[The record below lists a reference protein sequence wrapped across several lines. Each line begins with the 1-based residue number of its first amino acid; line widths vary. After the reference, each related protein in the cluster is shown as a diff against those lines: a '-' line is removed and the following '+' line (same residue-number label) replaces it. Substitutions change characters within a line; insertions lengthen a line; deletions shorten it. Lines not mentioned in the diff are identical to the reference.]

1 MLHVL
6 SPDLLWYGVGICR
19 YILVCRLFINLCCR
33 YEFTVDQLKSEK
45 TRILTCWK
53 NHINT
58 FHLQITSAKSDIS
71 DDFNGNQMLRRSTES
86 VAATWPTSIFTQI
99 RVLAARNFREARPK
113 MLSKLNWLQTI
124 ALAIMSGL
132 VWLKV
137 CIVILN

>member
-1 MLHVL
+1 MYRQALKL
-6 SPDLLWYGVGICR
+6 FFL
-19 YILVCRLFINLCCR
+19 IL
-33 YEFTVDQLKSEK
+33 VDQLKSEK

-53 NHINT
+53 NHVNT

-132 VWLKV
+132 VWHKV
-137 CIVILN
+137 KSSTTLQSNQSIFYNLGHNETFA